1 MGEVF
6 KQTFAL
12 GFHYLSQ
19 EKVSI
24 ADAKIFICEN
34 IIKNIVNFNKKHPLT
49 KQNLKEIDNFI
60 KEKILPFFKTKY
72 PISKDELVSH
82 RFRDLEKQV
91 NINNK
96 SYCDYIERSQI
107 EFMYRQSGNY
117 NDLIMR
123 TINYILK
130 IVDNPSEYIMSGRS
144 NSNYDDFQNE
154 MREIFSIAED
164 YDVMI
169 LGEKDYTKY
178 VQQLFILLAETGSV

>member
-82 RFRDLEKQV
+82 RFRDLRNRLTSITNPIVTTLKEVKLSLC
-91 NINNK
+91 I
-96 SYCDYIERSQI
+96 DSQEI
-107 EFMYRQSGNY
+107 T
-117 NDLIMR
+117 
-123 TINYILK
+123 TI
-130 IVDNPSEYIMSGRS
+130 
-144 NSNYDDFQNE
+144 
-154 MREIFSIAED
+154 
-164 YDVMI
+164 
-169 LGEKDYTKY
+169 
-178 VQQLFILLAETGSV
+178 